1 MNNKRAKINATE
13 TLPLP
18 EMLSEDNVDEGND
31 VTSAEDIFKA
41 LLASLINNSKV
52 SEVQS
57 DTSLFKMNGDSIQDI
72 LSSLI

>member
-52 SEVQS
+52 SEVQF
-57 DTSLFKMNGDSIQDI
+57 DTSLFKMNGDSIQKI
-72 LSSLI
+72 SFHH

>member
-52 SEVQS
+52 SEVQF
-57 DTSLFKMNGDSIQDI
+57 DTSLFKMNGDSIQKI
-72 LSSLI
+72 SYHH

>member
-1 MNNKRAKINATE
+1 MNNKRAKTNATE

-52 SEVQS
+52 SEVQF
-57 DTSLFKMNGDSIQDI
+57 DTSLFKMNGDSIQKI
-72 LSSLI
+72 SFHH

>member
-57 DTSLFKMNGDSIQDI
+57 DTSLFKMNGDSIQKI
-72 LSSLI
+72 SYHH